1 MSVPDRSVVLME
13 QKWIGIGIGHGGREA
28 ERALND
34 EGFKCTRQHLLGQTE
49 LKVLVRTDSTD
60 REEVERTLRR
70 VNGRDAWISPISGT
84 PTHHFPGYRDS

>member
-34 EGFKCTRQHLLGQTE
+34 EGFKCTRQSTFTRSDRIEGSRQDP
-49 LKVLVRTDSTD
+49 DSTD

-70 VNGRDAWISPISGT
+70 VNGRDAWI
-84 PTHHFPGYRDS
+84 